1 MICTS
6 GVGLALSIKN
16 LTLVISS
23 SSLEWCATSFGPCS
37 RRIRGFFWNLRST
50 LKLKVQM
57 TRVKRTKECFL
68 RRQGMICW
76 LTGIASNC
84 RKKSWRSKTQGFWRL
99 LGLLKRWEFTKIR
112 RKERLRLP
120 CMVTRN
126 KTIWKKAIFRRNKIG
141 RAEHCCSSKTNKK
154 EKITGLTVLIVVTL
168 TTKRSHKSMFSGLIS
183 WKRKQ

>member
-23 SSLEWCATSFGPCS
+23 SSLEWCATSFGPSS

-68 RRQGMICW
+68 RRRGMICW
-76 LTGIASNC
+76 LTGTASNF
-84 RKKSWRSKTQGFWRL
+84 RKKSWRNKTQGFWRL
-99 LGLLKRWEFTKIR
+99 LGLLKRWEFTKIK

-120 CMVTRN
+120 CMVTQN
-126 KTIWKKAIFRRNKIG
+126 KTIWKKAISKRNKIG
-141 RAEHCCSSKTNKK
+141 RAEHCGRSRYNKK
-154 EKITGLTVLIVVTL
+154 EKKIGLTVLAVVTL
-168 TTKRSHKSMFSGLIS
+168 TTKRSHKNMFNGLIS
-183 WKRKQ
+183 